1 MARGPVPK
9 EALAYF
15 RAKELK
21 PAFDYRD
28 VWKQEHDNAF
38 TVAKAM
44 RFDLLE
50 DIRNGVDEALE
61 QGLTFEQFRK
71 RLTPTLQEKG
81 WWGRGL
87 AYDPTTQEYKSAQL
101 GSPRRLRTIYRT
113 NMRTARAA
121 GQWDR
126 IQRTTRTHPYLLY
139 RLGPSENHREQH
151 AAWLGILLPSD
162 HEFWRTHFPPNG
174 WGCKC
179 WIRQV
184 SRREAERLI
193 ASGRVST
200 EAPPIE
206 TRTWTNTRTG
216 EQEDIPL
223 GIDPGWNYHPGADR
237 KPALQVTVKQAETQF
252 KKAVEKPLPG
262 GQLWPK
268 GTGAVFSTANRV
280 TQQGVED
287 ALARVPGIQDRLA
300 RVQALMEKRPV
311 KTMFVKQSEMGLRN
325 KANIALEQKA
335 GEFLGDDWAGNP
347 RLAFSCRNPTR
358 TNGFTFQN
366 AKHVVVKVKAGT
378 NLAKANPEDLAKGVA
393 EALSKYKDG
402 TPLWSIRAAV
412 DSIAEQEH
420 TGYLATFVHE
430 LGHLVHFMAGGKRGP
445 AVRPSV
451 LTRYS
456 GANEMEWH
464 AEGFTAW
471 LLNREALAQW
481 DAGVAAYFDE
491 LIETAIRNQ

>member
-1 MARGPVPK
+1 MERGPVPK

-15 RAKELK
+15 RAKQLK
-21 PAFDYRD
+21 PAFDHRD
-28 VWKQEHDNAF
+28 VWKQEHDSAF

-61 QGLTFEQFRK
+61 QGLTFEQFRQ

-101 GSPRRLRTIYRT
+101 GSPQRLRTIYRT

-126 IQRTTRTHPYLLY
+126 IQRTKRTHPYLLY

-151 AAWLGILLPSD
+151 ASWLGILLPAD

-193 ASGRVST
+193 ASGRVTT

-206 TRTWTNTRTG
+206 TRTWTNKRTG

-237 KPALQVTVKQAETQF
+237 KPALQATVKRAETQF
-252 KKAVEKPLPG
+252 KKTIEKPLPAG
-262 GQLWPK
+262 HVWPQ
-268 GTGAVFSTANRV
+268 GTGAVFSTAKGV
-280 TQQGVED
+280 TQEGVED
-287 ALARVPGIQDRLA
+287 VLSRVPGIQGRLGRIQEA
-300 RVQALMEKRPV
+300 MERRPV
-311 KTMFVKQSEMGLRN
+311 KALFVKASEMSAGN
-325 KANIALEQKA
+325 KAAKA
-335 GEFLGDDWAGNP
+335 IEGEVEKFLGDDWPAWS
-347 RLAFSCRNPTR
+347 RLAYTTSRASR
-358 TNGFTFQN
+358 TNGFTFTQGQ
-366 AKHVVVKVKAGT
+366 HVVTKVKAAT
-378 NLAKANPEDLAKGVA
+378 RLSKANPEHLAAGVR
-393 EALSKYKDG
+393 EAIALERTG
-402 TPLWSIRAAV
+402 RPLWSVRASV
-412 DSIAEQEH
+412 DSIADVED
-420 TGYLATFVHE
+420 TGPIATFVHE
-430 LGHLVHFMAGGKRGP
+430 LGHQIHFAAGTPR
-445 AVRPSV
+445 RPV
-451 LTRYS
+451 GAPRLTIYGNS
-456 GANEMEWH
+456 NDYEWH
-464 AEGFTAW
+464 ADHFAAW
-471 LLNREALAQW
+471 LLNRDALAEWSPQ
-481 DAGVAAYFDE
+481 VAEYFDD
-491 LIETAIRNQ
+491 LVETAIKNN